1 MSSSDNQ
8 NVENVQPEL
17 GILPMRNLVLFPGAV
32 LPVEVGRKSSL
43 RLMEDVVQ
51 RSPARLLLCP
61 RKDPQVEEPCAEDLV
76 DVAVEAEVLKL
87 VRFGEGRL
95 TALVRGLGR
104 RHFQVVGKEPYL
116 TAKVLSLVESSGD
129 GLQVKV
135 LVEAVRESLT
145 KLGGLLPEVGRNV
158 VPQLTRCPIQACSQ
172 TWSPRILNCPLR
184 TGYSSWVRPMRRSG
198 FRWCY
203 STWCGPS
210 RLFKSRAKS
219 TSRSKRTCHTSSA
232 RLCCVSR

>member
-1 MSSSDNQ
+1 M
-8 NVENVQPEL
+8 
-17 GILPMRNLVLFPGAV
+17 
-32 LPVEVGRKSSL
+32 
-43 RLMEDVVQ
+43 
-51 RSPARLLLCP
+51 
-61 RKDPQVEEPCAEDLV
+61 

-135 LVEAVRESLT
+135 LVEAVRGSLT

-158 VPQLTRCPIQACSQ
+158 VPQLTAVSDPGVLADMVAAHLELSIEDRLLLLGQTDAQERLQVVLQHLVRTIEVIQVKSKIDKQVQEDMSQ
-172 TWSPRILNCPLR
+172 AARGGAASADEGHPGGAGR
-184 TGYSSWVRPMRRSG
+184 G
-198 FRWCY
+198 RW
-203 STWCGPS
+203 
-210 RLFKSRAKS
+210 
-219 TSRSKRTCHTSSA
+219 
-232 RLCCVSR
+232 